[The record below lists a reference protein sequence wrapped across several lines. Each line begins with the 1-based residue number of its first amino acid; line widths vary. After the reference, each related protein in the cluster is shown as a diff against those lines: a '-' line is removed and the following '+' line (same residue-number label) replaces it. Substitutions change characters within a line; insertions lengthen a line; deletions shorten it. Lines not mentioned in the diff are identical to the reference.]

1 MKGSNPKP
9 NPYVGPRAFKTGEK
23 LYGRNREEREIQ
35 DLLIAERIVLLHSP
49 SGAGKSS
56 LVHAGLIPQLIDNGF
71 LVYPVARVNQEPPP
85 DIVKGEKFNRYV
97 FSVLLSLE
105 EALPEDQRTP
115 VEKLVSIDLENYL
128 TEYLPKIQNPDEA
141 NKDSVVLIF
150 DQFEEVLTVDST
162 DREEKLDFFSQLGT
176 ALRDRR
182 RWTLFVMR
190 EDYLPALDPFV
201 RPLPTR
207 LTNTYRLDFLV
218 VDAARQAI
226 HQPAHE
232 VGVHFSYPAVSK
244 LINDLRLVQVQ
255 QPDGSM
261 NVVPGP
267 YVEPVQLQVVCSNLW
282 NHLPD
287 DIEQITEKEISAVG
301 NVDQSLSEY
310 YAERVAVIAR
320 QTGVHEREIREWFDH
335 HLITETGIRGQ
346 VLMGK
351 GESEGVSNETIR
363 QLEDTHLVRAE
374 KRLGA
379 TWFELA
385 HDRLIQPIRTN
396 NAAWFQENLSLL
408 QRQASLWDQQNR
420 SETLYLRDKPLEIA
434 EQWAAQHPDELSDI
448 DQQFLANCQ
457 EQRARENAAREAA
470 ERERQLKLE
479 AAQQLAEE
487 QVRAATRVRRVAYA
501 LAIVLVIAIGL
512 AIAAYL
518 AQSLASQNAKIANQQ
533 RTTAQAASTQAYK
546 NATQAQANAEKAMG
560 AEQLANQ
567 NAEKAKNNAAT
578 AQSASTEAVAQKAT
592 AVFNFELAKTQE
604 ARALTQANL
613 ARSRELASLALS
625 FLKDNSVLT
634 LLLGKE
640 AMDVSDTGQALDALL
655 RGLQRNLFRQSKR
668 YDQFIPRQEVDIYT
682 LSASPDGRR
691 IAWAGPE
698 GFIRI
703 WDLEAQ
709 KEEQTIYMNGGFT
722 VNALA
727 FSHDSKI
734 LYSADAGGNI
744 ASWDV
749 ESGHILKDYTA
760 DINYVTGINSLA
772 LSPDGTTLAYGGST
786 GGDTNVYTRN
796 LETGFLQSFRFSRGG
811 IEDTLA
817 VAWSPDG
824 KILASAGRDR
834 AIHIWDSQT
843 GREINTIRTV
853 IEDNTPIEV
862 YGGPIHS
869 LAFSPNG
876 KWLVSGGEDNLSGVK
891 DKTLMM
897 WDTSSWSDPYQ
908 QPVIFKGGP
917 NSDINVIKFS
927 PDGLTLA
934 TAYNNG
940 QIATWNFNS
949 QNLNEL
955 ISANTGSVLAMDFSQ
970 FEKSLLLISSGFDR
984 TIVMNNLV
992 AQDTLNSLLVEGKGN
1007 PTRLA
1012 VSGND
1017 QLTIAGTTDAG
1028 LATWELDPSTGQNHP
1043 VDSGLPTKASNFYIG
1058 PDGSHIAVISP
1069 EDGIEIRQLGSQQVV
1084 TTIPIPTVAISVTN
1098 AQGVQSMQEEPGEID
1113 ALALNLKDDTLA
1125 GAYCDR
1131 RSQETKPGTNDVIN
1145 TCLDR
1150 EILIWGIPSGE
1161 IEKRISTGQ
1170 SGAIRSLAFKPDDM
1184 NTLAV
1189 GYQNASIRFWDIE
1202 QARASGLPLIG
1213 LGGPVTSLAFHRDGD
1228 VLASGSENKLI
1239 ALWNMNPPQLIG
1251 DPFTGA
1257 DGAVT
1262 SLAFSSD
1269 NSILFSG
1276 TDAGTIASWNIE
1288 EWKQLAC
1295 RLAGRNLTQAEWEQF
1310 FPSDSYRATCEQH
1323 PLQTSAADITVS
1335 PAAPTSSATGTPIPA
1350 P

>member
-23 LYGRNREEREIQ
+23 LYGRNREEREIL

-56 LVHAGLIPQLIDNGF
+56 LVQAGLIPQLIENGF
-71 LVYPVARVNQEPPP
+71 LVYPVVRVNQEPPP
-85 DIVKGEKFNRYV
+85 DLVKGEKFNRYI

-105 EALPEDQRTP
+105 EVLPEERRTP
-115 VEKLVSIDLENYL
+115 VEKLIALNLEDCL
-128 TEYLPKIQNPDEA
+128 TEYLPKIQSPDEP
-141 NKDSVVLIF
+141 NGDSIVLIF
-150 DQFEEVLTVDST
+150 DQFEEVLTVDGT
-162 DREEKLDFFSQLGT
+162 DREVKLDFFSQLGK
-176 ALRDRR
+176 ALRDRH
-182 RWTLFVMR
+182 RWAMFVMR
-190 EDYLPALDPFV
+190 EDYLPALDPFI
-201 RPLPTR
+201 RPIPTR
-207 LTNTYRLDFLV
+207 LANTYRLDFLA

-232 VGVHFSYPAVSK
+232 VGVHFSYPAVNK
-244 LINDLRLVQVQ
+244 LVNDLRLVQVQ

-261 NVVPGP
+261 SVAPGP

-282 NHLPD
+282 SHLPD
-287 DIEQITEKEISAVG
+287 DIEQITEEEISAVG

-310 YAERVAVIAR
+310 YAERVAAIAR
-320 QTGVHEREIREWFDH
+320 RTGVREREIREWFER

-363 QLEDTHLVRAE
+363 QLEDTHLLRAE

-408 QRQASLWDQQNR
+408 QRQASLWEQQNR
-420 SETLYLRDKPLEIA
+420 SETLYLRDRPLEIA
-434 EQWAAQHPDELSDI
+434 EQWAAQHPNELSDI
-448 DQQFLANCQ
+448 DQQFLSNCQ

-512 AIAAYL
+512 AVAAYL
-518 AQSLASQNAKIANQQ
+518 ARSLANQNARFANQQ
-533 RTTAQAASTQAYK
+533 RTTAQAASTQAYR
-546 NATQAQANAEKAMG
+546 NATQAQANAEQAMS

-578 AQSASTEAVAQKAT
+578 AQAASTEAVAQKAT

-604 ARALTQANL
+604 AIAITQAKL

-625 FLKDNSVLT
+625 FLKDNSPRI

-640 AMDVSDTGQALDALL
+640 AMDASDTGQALDALL
-655 RGLQRNLFRQSKR
+655 RGLQRNLRRQSER
-668 YDQFIPRQEVDIYT
+668 YDQFIPRQEIDIYA
-682 LSASPDGRR
+682 LSASPDGRW
-691 IAWAGPE
+691 IAWGGPE

-703 WDLEAQ
+703 WNLEAQ

-722 VNALA
+722 VKALA

-744 ASWDV
+744 ASWEV
-749 ESGHILKDYTA
+749 ESGHILKEYTA
-760 DINYVTGINSLA
+760 DKNLVSDIESLA
-772 LSPDGTTLAYGGST
+772 LSPDGTTLAYGGSV
-786 GGDTNVYTRN
+786 GGDSNVYTRN
-796 LETGFLQSFRFSRGG
+796 LETGFLQSFHYTRGG
-811 IEDTLA
+811 FEDTLA

-824 KILASAGRDR
+824 KTLASAGRDR
-834 AIHIWDSQT
+834 AIHIWDPQT
-843 GREINTIRTV
+843 GREIDTIRTV
-853 IEDNTPIEV
+853 IKDNAPIDIYE
-862 YGGPIHS
+862 GPIHS

-876 KWLVSGGEDNLSGVK
+876 KWLVSGAEDNLSGVK

-897 WDTSSWSDPYQ
+897 WDTSSWSDQYQ
-908 QPVIFKGGP
+908 QPVIFTGGP
-917 NSDINVIKFS
+917 KSDINVIKFS

-949 QNLNEL
+949 QSLNEL
-955 ISANTGSVLAMDFSQ
+955 IPANTGSVLAMDFSQ

-992 AQDTLNSLLVEGKGN
+992 AQESLNSLLVEGKGN

-1012 VSGND
+1012 VSAND
-1017 QLTIAGTTDAG
+1017 QLSIAGTTDAG
-1028 LATWELDPSTGQNHP
+1028 LATWELNPSTGQDHA
-1043 VDSGLPTKASNFYIG
+1043 VDSGLPAKASNFYLS
-1058 PDGSHIAVISP
+1058 PDGSYIALISP
-1069 EDGIEIRQLGSQQVV
+1069 EDMFEIHQLDSQQVI
-1084 TTIPIPTVAISVTN
+1084 TTIPVPTVAISVTN
-1098 AQGVQSMQEEPGEID
+1098 AQGVQSMQEEPGQID
-1113 ALALNLKDDTLA
+1113 ALAFNLEGDRLV
-1125 GAYCDR
+1125 GAYCDL
-1131 RSQETKPGTNDVIN
+1131 RSRETKPGTSDVIN

-1150 EILIWGIPSGE
+1150 EILIWDIPSGDL
-1161 IEKRISTGQ
+1161 EKKISIGQ
-1170 SGAIRSLAFKPDDM
+1170 TSEIRSLAFKPDDKNM
-1184 NTLAV
+1184 LAV
-1189 GYQNASIRFWDIE
+1189 GYQDASIRLWDID

-1213 LGGPVTSLAFHRDGD
+1213 LGGPVTSLAFHQDGD

-1239 ALWNMNPPQLIG
+1239 ALWNLNPPQLIG

-1262 SLAFSSD
+1262 SLAFSPD

-1276 TDAGTIASWNIE
+1276 TDAGTVARWNIE

-1310 FPSDSYRATCEQH
+1310 FPSDPYRATCEQF
-1323 PLQTSAADITVS
+1323 PLQTPAADVTVS
-1335 PAAPTSSATGTPIPA
+1335 PVAPTPTATGTLIPA